1 MSMYTLYETQYPGQ
15 QKEPVGFFGN
25 DFGGN
30 INRPVLN
37 DYKVVGRIGNELW
50 LQSKTGDSSDS
61 IQINFATDYRNFD
74 HVFMNKIASFKGE
87 LQWDYTVGRHY
98 YSWTCTALS
107 Y

>member
-30 INRPVLN
+30 FNRPVLN
-37 DYKVVGRIGNELW
+37 DYKVVGRVGNELW
-50 LQSKTGDSSDS
+50 LESKTGDSSDS
-61 IQINFATDYRNFD
+61 IRINFATDLGFFD
-74 HVFMNKIASFKGE
+74 HLFMNKIASFNGK
-87 LQWDYTVGRHY
+87 LVWDYTVSQWHY
-98 YSWTCTALS
+98 IWTCTALS